1 MTKINLEKL
10 LTNLDGQ
17 PITDGGRE
25 MKMFHAVANA
35 LAQAKNQNAVKCY
48 DLALRFYSGVPVELD
63 DSDLALVRD
72 IIEKADYYPLVK
84 GPLLKELD
92 AIKIA
97 ASHNGDK

>member
-1 MTKINLEKL
+1 MIKINLEKR

-17 PITDGGRE
+17 PISDGGRE

-48 DLALRFYSGVPVELD
+48 DLALRFYSGAAVELD
-63 DSDLALVRD
+63 DTDLALVRD
-72 IIEKADYYPLVK
+72 VIDKSDYFPLVK

-92 AIKIA
+92 AAKIA
-97 ASHNGDK
+97 AAHNADK